1 MAAFQEC
8 SGTPRR
14 ASLFFWVN
22 TGQATK
28 ALTVASVHSSWQR
41 PHSGHLWSLSAH
53 LCSLSP
59 PDVPCGI
66 DRPRGALLSPQHAKQ
81 PPKSEPWKKKPFIRE
96 SWQSEQEAEREEQG
110 KKIERMVIKEEDS
123 DDDINGWLRK
133 TQERKQS

>member
-1 MAAFQEC
+1 MASFQEC

-22 TGQATK
+22 TGQATI
-28 ALTVASVHSSWQR
+28 ALPVASVHSSWQR